1 MYFFAESEEI
11 LGRLEGLATIPNFDS
26 LKINEVLNSV
36 EDLEPISN
44 GDSQSSATLEKNG
57 FKSTSPEANIVL
69 LRGTTVE
76 YILEELDNAISSLP
90 HLIVLVYTGAI
101 CQSSGYWVLSDA
113 VLKPDYVA
121 ERISL
126 LSEKLH
132 QSLADTTKESMP
144 PVSLHIACSSLPSG
158 GEWRHVLS
166 SRLPSTIAG
175 HPLHVTVNRLH
186 APAKKTPVGVSAKP
200 ELAPLPTDLS
210 GVEAFCQRLEPMIPV
225 PVPPTTCQP
234 AVKTNGCSIRIQRPC
249 LYIFPEGSGQSAI
262 FALPGFTLMV
272 NAGCSWEP
280 KCWKMAQ
287 HLENIDAI
295 LHTHW
300 GAENTLGLASLLPAL
315 MASSDSASVLPKVT
329 CLLTPPPGYMIS
341 QPLPPSALAPSD
353 PLVLNVVKVVG
364 DLAHT
369 MKPAIAE
376 SRLITLEVNRG
387 AKMTAVPKPLPL
399 YYRAGFGSLEL
410 YPLTPTEEDQADVKK
425 LAELWAKSASSV
437 ATALST
443 AAKGHVTAPKQAGI
457 PLASQL
463 SISAL
468 LIWKPSRKSDRL
480 LRILF
485 VAPNAHQLR
494 VLTALEA
501 LHVSLTYIHHAEP
514 FAVAPT
520 TTPGAGRK
528 VTSARPATVAAP
540 RAAPHAPKPA
550 TTSKAPAKPS
560 PKVEAR
566 QLKSAPPPTHKPT
579 SMSTK
584 TASPSKTKE
593 AVKKA
598 KEEKEK
604 NETPLE
610 VPAENSLATES
621 TPEADHQS
629 PIPEVMEEVNGGDEV
644 ATTPTKSM
652 DEDHLMDGE
661 QHVSMDHEAEPLDPL
676 HDWGQPQAMPAPSGA
691 LAKGARQTAA
701 KSASPGVTHPEGY
714 YEASMGFSKGLYDK
728 LAKRTFV
735 DVAFLP
741 GGGDVSL
748 VDAEFFKRV
757 PARYYV
763 ATTVAPTADLLKALA
778 VGKEAWHGD
787 KTTTAGDNHE
797 ASLILSHDTPG
808 LLEWASLNEK
818 RLTGDGIDL
827 LTVAERSTIQL
838 VTAGGDRNDNDL
850 TCPGFRLDF

>member
-1 MYFFAESEEI
+1 MWKAPNEYSI
-11 LGRLEGLATIPNFDS
+11 GRVQSALHMSQVNIIIVVGETSNVPDKTSLVSHIKDGLATIPNFDL
-26 LKINEVLNSV
+26 LKTNEVLNSV
-36 EDLEPISN
+36 EDFEPISN
-44 GDSQSSATLEKNG
+44 GDSQCLATLDKNG

-76 YILEELDNAISSLP
+76 YILEELDNAISLLP

-158 GEWRHVLS
+158 GEWRHILS

-234 AVKTNGCSIRIQRPC
+234 AAKTNGCSIRIQRPC

-300 GAENTLGLASLLPAL
+300 GAENTWGLASLLPAL

-341 QPLPPSALAPSD
+341 QPLPPSALAPAD
-353 PLVLNVVKVVG
+353 PLMLNVVKVVG

-399 YYRAGFGSLEL
+399 YYRAGFGNLEL

-457 PLASQL
+457 SLASQL

-501 LHVSLTYIHHAEP
+501 LHVGLPYIHHAEP

-528 VTSARPATVAAP
+528 VTSARPATAAAP
-540 RAAPHAPKPA
+540 RAAPHAPKSS

-560 PKVEAR
+560 SKVEAR

-584 TASPSKTKE
+584 TASPLKTKE
-593 AVKKA
+593 AVKEKKA

-610 VPAENSLATES
+610 VVAAENSLATES

-629 PIPEVMEEVNGGDEV
+629 PIPEVMEEVNGRDEV
-644 ATTPTKSM
+644 VTTPTKSM

-691 LAKGARQTAA
+691 LAKGARQTVA

-728 LAKRTFV
+728 LVKRTFV

-757 PARYYV
+757 LARYYV

-778 VGKEAWHGD
+778 VGKEAWHG
-787 KTTTAGDNHE
+787 T
-797 ASLILSHDTPG
+797 SPF
-808 LLEWASLNEK
+808 
-818 RLTGDGIDL
+818 
-827 LTVAERSTIQL
+827 
-838 VTAGGDRNDNDL
+838 
-850 TCPGFRLDF
+850 CP